1 MIPRAMIWLALLGV
15 GVAMSLLLGGC
26 ATPQILR
33 GSGEATPPPIGY
45 VVDCARNP
53 GQEHCK

>member
-1 MIPRAMIWLALLGV
+1 MITLPIILA
-15 GVAMSLLLGGC
+15 LLLGGC

-33 GSGEATPPPIGY
+33 GSGEAAPPPIGY

-53 GQEHCK
+53 AQEHCQ